1 MSVLDLA
8 GILIAAVVGATVTV
22 AVLRARRARGGP
34 TATSARRILFPFL
47 GESLSEPALDAA
59 IRLAKAEGATLVPA
73 FLARVPKELPLDGPL
88 PRQCGS
94 AIPILEAIEQRATK
108 GGVAVDS
115 RIERGRTYR
124 HALHELIDHERYD
137 RIVAPA
143 AANGTDGFSAED
155 VAWLLDHATGDI
167 VVFRAG
173 GDHEG
178 KSRNGAAPPLERSAR
193 PASMSGPE
201 KGGGPNLSSMRYGMP
216 EVQGR

>member
-1 MSVLDLA
+1 MTAIELAVL
-8 GILIAAVVGATVTV
+8 LIAAAAGAAVTV
-22 AVLRARRARGGP
+22 AVLRARRSAEAP

-59 IRLAKAEGATLVPA
+59 LRLAKAESATLVPA
-73 FLARVPKELPLDGPL
+73 FLAQVPKDLPLESPL
-88 PRQCGS
+88 PRQCGN
-94 AIPILEAIEQRATK
+94 AMPILEAIEQRATRS
-108 GGVAVDS
+108 GVAVDS

-155 VAWLLDHATGDI
+155 VAWLIDHAKGEI

-173 GDHEG
+173 KAE
-178 KSRNGAAPPLERSAR
+178 SSLERSAR
-193 PASMSGPE
+193 PD
-201 KGGGPNLSSMRYGMP
+201 
-216 EVQGR
+216 

>member
-1 MSVLDLA
+1 M
-8 GILIAAVVGATVTV
+8 
-22 AVLRARRARGGP
+22 
-34 TATSARRILFPFL
+34 
-47 GESLSEPALDAA
+47 
-59 IRLAKAEGATLVPA
+59 
-73 FLARVPKELPLDGPL
+73 DGPL

-108 GGVAVDS
+108 SGVAVDS

-155 VAWLLDHATGDI
+155 VAWLLDHATGEI

-173 GDHEG
+173 Q
-178 KSRNGAAPPLERSAR
+178 PLERSAR

>member
-1 MSVLDLA
+1 VSVLDLA
-8 GILIAAVVGATVTV
+8 GILIAAVLGATVTV
-22 AVLRARRARGGP
+22 AVLRARRTRGAP

-73 FLARVPKELPLDGPL
+73 FLARVPKDLPLDGPL

-108 GGVAVDS
+108 SGVAVDS

-143 AANGTDGFSAED
+143 AANGTDGFSADD

-173 GDHEG
+173 Q
-178 KSRNGAAPPLERSAR
+178 PLERSAQ

>member
-8 GILIAAVVGATVTV
+8 GILIAAVLGATVTV
-22 AVLRARRARGGP
+22 AVLRARRTRGAP

-59 IRLAKAEGATLVPA
+59 LRLAKAEEATLVPA
-73 FLARVPKELPLDGPL
+73 FLARVPKDLPLDGRSPPMRL
-88 PRQCGS
+88 GD
-94 AIPILEAIEQRATK
+94 PILEAIEQRATK
-108 GGVAVDS
+108 SGVAVDS

-173 GDHEG
+173 Q
-178 KSRNGAAPPLERSAR
+178 PLERSAQ